1 MKKTI
6 LAISI
11 IMSLNAFAEEQDYTT
26 IETQEQV
33 LDINDS
39 VSGGI
44 ITVFNMLK
52 GNTGETTVQTE
63 YVVDEEMKA
72 KLEKFKQMLNEK
84 LRSDQLKQ
92 TFHFKTASYEL
103 LEDQINYLKNIV
115 LSLDN
120 YQDLKYELVGYS
132 DVRGNAEY
140 NAELSLNRINSVFE
154 VLNSLNVSN
163 ENIMINNL
171 GESQSK
177 ETKEFEEYFFD
188 RKVELV
194 ITK

>member
-11 IMSLNAFAEEQDYTT
+11 IMSMSAFAEEKQYTT

-44 ITVFNMLK
+44 ITLFNMLK
-52 GNTGETTVQTE
+52 GNKGETITNTE
-63 YVVDEEMKA
+63 YVVDEEMQA
-72 KLEKFKQMLNEK
+72 KLEKFKMMLNEK

-92 TFHFKTASYEL
+92 TFHFKTASHEL
-103 LEDQINYLKNIV
+103 HNNQINYLKNII

-132 DVRGNAEY
+132 DVRGNEEY
-140 NAELSLNRINSVFE
+140 NAELSLNRINSVFT
-154 VLNSLNVSN
+154 VLNELGVSN
-163 ENIMINNL
+163 ENIFINNL

-177 ETKEFEEYFFD
+177 ETNEYEEYFFD

>member
-11 IMSLNAFAEEQDYTT
+11 IMSMSAFAEEKQYTT

-44 ITVFNMLK
+44 ITLFNMLK
-52 GNTGETTVQTE
+52 GNKGETITNTE
-63 YVVDEEMKA
+63 YVVDEEMQA
-72 KLEKFKQMLNEK
+72 KLEKFKMMLNEK

-92 TFHFKTASYEL
+92 TFHFKTASHVL
-103 LEDQINYLKNIV
+103 HNDQINYLKNII

-132 DVRGNAEY
+132 DVRGNEEY
-140 NAELSLNRINSVFE
+140 NAELSLNRINSVFT
-154 VLNSLNVSN
+154 VLNELGVSN
-163 ENIMINNL
+163 ENIFINNL

-177 ETKEFEEYFFD
+177 ETNEYEEYFFD

>member
-11 IMSLNAFAEEQDYTT
+11 IMSLNSFAEEQSYTT
-26 IETQEQV
+26 IETKEHI

-52 GNTGETTVQTE
+52 GNNIETSHTE

-92 TFHFKTASYEL
+92 TFHFKTASYKL
-103 LEDQINYLKNIV
+103 LEDQTNYLRNIV

-132 DVRGNAEY
+132 DVRGDAEY
-140 NAELSLNRINSVFE
+140 NSELSLNRINSVFE
-154 VLNSLNVSN
+154 VLNSLNISN
-163 ENIMINNL
+163 ENVFINNL
-171 GESQSK
+171 GESKSK
-177 ETKEFEEYFFD
+177 ETNEYEEYFFD
-188 RKVELV
+188 RKVELI

>member
-11 IMSLNAFAEEQDYTT
+11 IMSLNSFAEEQNYTT
-26 IETQEQV
+26 VETEEHV

-44 ITVFNMLK
+44 ITIFNSLK
-52 GNTGETTVQTE
+52 GNTGEVISNSE

-72 KLEKFKQMLNEK
+72 KLAKFKQMLNEK

-92 TFHFKTASYEL
+92 TFHFKTASHIL
-103 LEDQINYLKNIV
+103 LEDQKNYLKNII

-120 YQDLKYELVGYS
+120 YQDLKYELIGYS
-132 DVRGNAEY
+132 DVRGDAKY
-140 NAELSLNRINSVFE
+140 NSELSLNRINNVSE
-154 VLNSLNVSN
+154 VLNSLNISN
-163 ENIMINNL
+163 KNIMINNL

-177 ETKEFEEYFFD
+177 ETKEYEEYFFD
-188 RKVELV
+188 RKVELI